1 MRECD
6 HVASDNVTGFTSYNG
21 ATSSKWLEV
30 LKETA
35 PNLTRVMAILHPE
48 TPIHQAF
55 WRSIEDAAPR
65 FGVEVMPGGVHNVEE
80 IERRISDFAIQENSG
95 LILLP
100 HALTGANCDFIISA
114 PVFAMQRPH
123 LAGRTRRR
131 SARPGTYQVQ
141 TCTQSQDC

>member
-30 LKETA
+30 SKETA
-35 PNLTRVMAILHPE
+35 PNPTRVMAILHPE

-55 WRSIEDAAPR
+55 WHSIEDAAPR

-80 IERRISDFAIQENSG
+80 IEQRISDFAIKNSD

-100 HALTGANCDFIISA
+100 HALIGANCGF
-114 PVFAMQRPH
+114 
-123 LAGRTRRR
+123 
-131 SARPGTYQVQ
+131 
-141 TCTQSQDC
+141 